1 MAVGGATTGAG
12 EGDAL
17 LSFLVGGQVV
27 VPSGG
32 GVVAVIGVARW
43 WDGGGG
49 AVAGADSEEAGGEA
63 GAVFLFLRGTADKRF
78 LPEAT
83 KCSRRLEIQ
92 VVWT

>member
-1 MAVGGATTGAG
+1 
-12 EGDAL
+12 
-17 LSFLVGGQVV
+17 VV
-27 VPSGG
+27 VWSGG
-32 GVVAVIGVARW
+32 GVLAVMGAGCNGE
-43 WDGGGG
+43 GGTR
-49 AVAGADSEEAGGEA
+49 ADVDSEEAGGEA